1 MKVSALVVTCLFVA
15 ACGGGKKPTRPYAPP
30 ESPDDG
36 EIVEPRDDEEEEE
49 EPEPPPPPPQ
59 QWYAKA
65 QLAPVKGSKMKA
77 TVVSFSQ
84 TEGAFA
90 SVLSDTAFEGL
101 KPGTYHL
108 VIHESGECGKNA
120 TKAGAAWEAAA
131 IPLDITVAKGTPGS
145 IDQSGLD
152 LMLAGESTI
161 VGHALVLHADK
172 KGKAAKAVAC
182 GVIVAQE
189 SEDEPA
195 EEGSEDE

>member
-1 MKVSALVVTCLFVA
+1 MKISALIVTCLFAA

-36 EIVEPRDDEEEEE
+36 EIVEPREDDEEE

-59 QWYAKA
+59 QWFAKA
-65 QLAPVKGSKMKA
+65 QLAPVKGSNMKP

-84 TEGAFA
+84 TEGEAA
-90 SVLSDTAFEGL
+90 SVMSDTSFDGL

-120 TKAGAAWEAAA
+120 TKAGAAWDVAPTA
-131 IPLDITVAKGTPGS
+131 LDITVAKGTPGS
-145 IDQSGLD
+145 IDESGLD
-152 LMLAGESTI
+152 LMLEGESTI

-189 SEDEPA
+189 SEDQPA
-195 EEGSEDE
+195 EEDVEDE